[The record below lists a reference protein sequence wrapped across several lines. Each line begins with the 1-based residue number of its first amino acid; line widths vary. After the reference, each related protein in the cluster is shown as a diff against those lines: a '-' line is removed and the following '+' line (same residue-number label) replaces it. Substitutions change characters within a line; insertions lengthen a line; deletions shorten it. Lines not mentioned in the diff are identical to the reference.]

1 MAGSSNK
8 NDFLVNTI
16 IGPNTSVIGDIVS
29 GGFTRIDGSLR
40 GDLTVHGR
48 VIIGE
53 RARMKSNISG
63 TAVTIG
69 GVVFGNVL
77 ASERIIIL
85 SSALVIGDIITRRI
99 QADDGC
105 LIHGK
110 VVVCTDEEKW
120 DQAVSEYRD
129 AQGFRSALAA
139 RMTRPEDFG
148 REAPANTPEIT
159 SPATAVGEP
168 AAGPPEAIIAGPANT
183 AEEAPSG
190 DQPPR
195 AEPSG
200 FSWYGER
207 NHG

>member
-16 IGPNTSVIGDIVS
+16 IGPNTSVTGDIVS

-63 TAVTIG
+63 TSVTIG
-69 GVVFGNVL
+69 GVVFGNIL
-77 ASERIIIL
+77 ASERIVIL
-85 SSALVIGDIITRRI
+85 SSALIIGDIITRRI

-105 LIHGK
+105 MIHGR
-110 VVVCTDEEKW
+110 VAVCADEAKW

-139 RMTRPEDFG
+139 RTTAR
-148 REAPANTPEIT
+148 RPANLP
-159 SPATAVGEP
+159 EP
-168 AAGPPEAIIAGPANT
+168 ALADPINNADASP
-183 AEEAPSG
+183 APSG
-190 DQPPR
+190 DQPPE
-195 AEPSG
+195 AELRPNQPHTDSPEGGG
-200 FSWYGER
+200 FSWHGEKD
-207 NHG
+207 HG